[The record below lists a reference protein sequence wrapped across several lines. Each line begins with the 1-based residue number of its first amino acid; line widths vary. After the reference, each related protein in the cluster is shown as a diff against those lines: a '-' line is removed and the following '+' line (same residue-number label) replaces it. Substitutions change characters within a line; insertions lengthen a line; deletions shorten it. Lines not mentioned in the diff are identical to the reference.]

1 MIHKLLT
8 YLSYFLDHL
17 QHQQQQ
23 QQQYNDGTTVVT
35 TGASPAAP
43 PAAFIPP
50 QQYLHFSILTC
61 FKKEVIYVF

>member
-8 YLSYFLDHL
+8 YLSYFFRSPPAPATATVH
-17 QHQQQQ
+17 
-23 QQQYNDGTTVVT
+23 NEGTTVVT

-50 QQYLHFSILTC
+50 QQYLHFFYTDLI
-61 FKKEVIYVF
+61 